1 MSQAQEEVITIKTL
15 GEDNKEHAYAVID
28 ESKRKSK
35 CDQKGPSS
43 SKVGEVRPPSKD
55 EHIAADQ
62 SVLKENTERCDKED
76 DREEKG
82 HHVYASVLV
91 KESKAM
97 FGKASVS
104 WDESLDV
111 TCAEESP
118 TMGENPVEDLNP
130 SSLEQGKKMSSNE
143 ATSEQDSNSKT
154 EYNDHFYSVV
164 DKSKKKR
171 MAPEVGTFNYPT

>member
-1 MSQAQEEVITIKTL
+1 MSQAQEEVITINTL
-15 GEDNKEHAYAVID
+15 REDNEEHAYAVID

-35 CDQKGPSS
+35 SDQEGPSS
-43 SKVGEVRPPSKD
+43 SEVGEVRPPSKD
-55 EHIAADQ
+55 EHIASDQ
-62 SVLKENTERCDKED
+62 SVLKENTERCDK

-82 HHVYASVLV
+82 HHVYANVLV

-97 FGKASVS
+97 FGKVSVS
-104 WDESLDV
+104 RDESLDV

-118 TMGENPVEDLNP
+118 TIGENPVEDLNP
-130 SSLEQGKKMSSNE
+130 SSLEQGKEMNSNE

-154 EYNDHFYSVV
+154 EYSDHFYAVV

-171 MAPEVGTFNYPT
+171 MAPEVGTFNYPN